1 MIAGLIIKATGSW
14 YDVKLSDNR
23 RIACRLPGKFRLS
36 DDDFLNPAAVGDHV
50 DVVLQGD
57 NTGVIEHI
65 RERRNQ
71 LMRKATHGRRGI
83 QVIAANVDRVA
94 IIQSLREPVLKTGFT
109 DRILAGCESCEIPAM
124 IVINKMDLMKDKKDA
139 ELVDELKS
147 LYMDLGYSFHT
158 ASVFDHSSISQLK
171 SHLEGSVSVFTG
183 PSGSG
188 KTSLL
193 NMLSPGLQL
202 KTREISHFSNKGR
215 HTTTFAQLIELGGST
230 YIADTPGIREF
241 GPAGILPVDVSS
253 CFPEMKSLRDMCRF
267 GNCTHRHE
275 PSCAV
280 KKALEENQIAASRY
294 RSYLNIIEGSEL

>member
-1 MIAGLIIKATGSW
+1 MIEGLIIKATGSW
-14 YDVKLSDNR
+14 YDVKLSGGR
-23 RIACRLPGKFRLS
+23 RVACRLPGKFRLA
-36 DDDFLNPAAVGDHV
+36 DNDYLNPAAIGDLV
-50 DVVLQGD
+50 AVKLQDD

-83 QVIAANVDRVA
+83 QVIAANVDRVV
-94 IIQSLREPVLKTGFT
+94 IIQSIRDPVLKTGFI
-109 DRILAGCESCEIPAM
+109 DRVLVGCESCEIPAM
-124 IVINKMDLMKDKKDA
+124 IVINKMDLMKGEKDA
-139 ELVDELKS
+139 SLVDELKS
-147 LYMDLGYSFHT
+147 LYTDLGYSFLT
-158 ASVFDHSSISQLK
+158 TSIFDSSSIDQLK
-171 SHLEGSVSVFTG
+171 SHMDNSLSVLTG

-193 NMLSPGLQL
+193 NIISPGLQL

-241 GPAGILPVDVSS
+241 GPADIEPVYVSS

-294 RSYLNIIEGSEL
+294 RSYLNILESTES

>member
-1 MIAGLIIKATGSW
+1 MIDGLIIKATGSW

-36 DDDFLNPAAVGDHV
+36 DNDYLNPVAIGDLVAVA
-50 DVVLQGD
+50 LQD
-57 NTGVIEHI
+57 DKTGVIEHI
-65 RERRNQ
+65 RERRNL

-83 QVIAANVDRVA
+83 QVIAANVDRVV
-94 IIQSLREPVLKTGFT
+94 ILQSIREPLLKTGFI
-109 DRILAGCESCEIPAM
+109 DRVLAGCESCEIPAM
-124 IVINKMDLMKDKKDA
+124 IVINKMDLVKGAKDA
-139 ELVDELKS
+139 VLVEELKS
-147 LYMDLGYSFHT
+147 LYTGLGYPFLT
-158 ASVFDHSSISQLK
+158 TSICDQPSIDQLK
-171 SHLEGSVSVFTG
+171 SHMDGNLTVLTG

-215 HTTTFAQLIELGGST
+215 HTTTFAQLIKLGGST

-241 GPAGILPVDVSS
+241 GPADMEPGEVSS
-253 CFPEMKSLRDMCRF
+253 CFREINSLRDLCRF

-294 RSYLNIIEGSEL
+294 RSYLNIIESTEQ